1 MQPLD
6 ESRKHLDSAVNWQRI
21 ALTPHPSRG
30 NIAEGV
36 SGGSCVAIADYFPEI
51 SSVGIEAMDALLDP
65 TFVCDKN
72 VKDTLRPKTSRWR
85 GTWQQMN
92 YAWDQYDTLYYE
104 NCKDEPGAKQV
115 LQQSYLPLKKK
126 FQEATDAYQDV
137 DAYCAQ
143 KA

>member
-1 MQPLD
+1 
-6 ESRKHLDSAVNWQRI
+6 
-21 ALTPHPSRG
+21 
-30 NIAEGV
+30 
-36 SGGSCVAIADYFPEI
+36 
-51 SSVGIEAMDALLDP
+51 MDALLDP

-92 YAWDQYDTLYYE
+92 YAWDVGFLFLVLYLSLLKTDPSFFLVLYQQYDTLYYE